1 MAKIILHGK
10 EARER
15 IKAGI
20 DKTADTV
27 RMTLGPKGRN
37 AIIHSDLS
45 YPLVTNDGVTI
56 ARHIF
61 LKEPFEEMG
70 AQLIRQVAWNSDD
83 RAGDGTTTATVLA
96 QHIATEGMKAVD
108 AKEVNPMVLKRQLE
122 KATKEVV
129 AFIRSLSKPVE
140 TEEEIARVGA
150 ISSQDEEVGKL
161 IAELYT
167 RLGKEAVIT
176 IEQGNSYGCS
186 AKVTEGFELDRG
198 FVSPIMA
205 TDINLLN
212 IELVDPY
219 IVICDYTIASPVE
232 LSGLVN
238 LMAKN
243 NKSECILFCN
253 ELAGEAFKQVIKSKI
268 EGHFKLVA
276 VHAPGVGENQ
286 SKVLQDIATIT
297 GAKYFS
303 RELGERIDK
312 ITEDQVGSCKRA
324 IVGRGYSRIIQ
335 GAGKP
340 DDVSARAKA
349 IKKSIE
355 ETEDQFVKITLT
367 ERLERFNS
375 GVGVV
380 KIGAASE
387 TELKEKLYRVEDAIN
402 ATKHAIKEGVVP
414 GGGIA
419 LLRAIKSVTGNTV
432 GDRII
437 RSACGAPFAQIL
449 FNTGIEGK
457 EASDIVNQITSE
469 ESAISMGFNAES
481 EKVEDLYESGVIDPT
496 RVVVSEIEN
505 ATSVANTLLT
515 VESAI
520 CEEEGRELGLEE
532 IKKDLLS

>member
-1 MAKIILHGK
+1 MAKVILHGK

-20 DKTADTV
+20 DKTANTV
-27 RMTLGPKGRN
+27 KMTLGPKGRN
-37 AIIHSDLS
+37 AIIHNEFGS
-45 YPLVTNDGVTI
+45 PLVTNDGVTI
-56 ARHIF
+56 ARHIY
-61 LKEPFEEMG
+61 LKDSFEEMG
-70 AQLIRQVAWNSDD
+70 AQLIKQVAWNSNE

-108 AKEVNPMVLKRQLE
+108 NKEINPMVLKRQLE
-122 KATKEVV
+122 KASKEVV
-129 AFIRSLSKPVE
+129 AYIRSISKPVE

-161 IAELYT
+161 IASLYT
-167 RLGKEAVIT
+167 KLGKDAVIT
-176 IEQGNSYGCS
+176 IEQGAQYGYS
-186 AKVTEGFELDRG
+186 AQVTEGFEIDRG
-198 FVSPIMA
+198 FVSPLMA
-205 TDINLLN
+205 SDANMLN
-212 IELVDPY
+212 IELGDPY

-232 LSGLVN
+232 LAGLVN
-238 LMAKN
+238 LMAEK
-243 NKSECILFCN
+243 NKSEAILFCN
-253 ELAGEAFKQVIKSKI
+253 ELVGEALVQVIKSKAK
-268 EGHFKLVA
+268 GHFKLVA

-303 RELGERIDK
+303 RELGERIDS
-312 ITEDQVGSCKRA
+312 ITEDQIGSCKRA
-324 IVGRGYSRIIQ
+324 VVGRGYSRIIK
-335 GAGKP
+335 GAGTP
-340 DDVSARAKA
+340 DAIQDRMRSIQEAIAK
-349 IKKSIE
+349 
-355 ETEDQFVKITLT
+355 TEDQFVKITLA

-402 ATKHAIKEGVVP
+402 ATKHAVKEGVVP

-419 LLRAIKSVTGNTV
+419 LLRAMTAVTGQTI
-432 GDRII
+432 GDSII
-437 RSACGAPFAQIL
+437 KAACAAPYSQIL
-449 FNTGIEGK
+449 FNTGIENEEIK
-457 EASDIVNQITSE
+457 KITDE
-469 ESAISMGFNAES
+469 ITAEGVAISMGFNAET
-481 EKVEDLYESGVIDPT
+481 EQIEDLYQSGVIDPT

-520 CEEEGRELGLEE
+520 CEEDGKELGLED

>member
-1 MAKIILHGK
+1 MAKVILHGK
-10 EARER
+10 EAREK

-20 DKTADTV
+20 DKTANTV
-27 RMTLGPKGRN
+27 KMTLGPKGRN
-37 AIIHSDLS
+37 AIIHNEFGS
-45 YPLVTNDGVTI
+45 PLVTNDGVTI
-56 ARHIF
+56 ARHIY
-61 LKEPFEEMG
+61 LKDSFEEMG
-70 AQLIRQVAWNSDD
+70 AQLIKQVAWNSNE
-83 RAGDGTTTATVLA
+83 RAGDGTTTATLLA

-161 IAELYT
+161 IAGLYT
-167 RLGKEAVIT
+167 KLGKEAVIT
-176 IEQGNSYGCS
+176 IEQGASYGYS
-186 AKVTEGFELDRG
+186 SQVTEGFELDRG
-198 FVSPIMA
+198 FVSPLMA
-205 TDINLLN
+205 ADANLLN
-212 IELVDPY
+212 IELEDPY

-232 LSGLVN
+232 LAGLVE
-238 LMAKN
+238 LMAKK

-253 ELAGEAFKQVIKSKI
+253 ELAGEALVQVIKSKAK
-268 EGHFKLVA
+268 GHFKIVA

-303 RELGERIDK
+303 RELGERIDA
-312 ITEDQVGSCKRA
+312 ITEDQIGSCKRA
-324 IVGRGYSRIIQ
+324 VVGRGYSRIIK
-335 GAGKP
+335 GAGNE
-340 DDVSARAKA
+340 DA
-349 IKKSIE
+349 IKERARSIQE
-355 ETEDQFVKITLT
+355 SIAQTEDQFVKITLA

-402 ATKHAIKEGVVP
+402 ATKHAVKEGVVP

-419 LLRAIKSVTGNTV
+419 LLRAIQAVKGETV

-437 RSACGAPFAQIL
+437 RSACGAPFTQIL
-449 FNTGIEGK
+449 FNTGIE
-457 EASDIVNQITSE
+457 AE
-469 ESAISMGFNAES
+469 ESEQIIKEITAEGVALSMGFNAEN
-481 EKVEDLYESGVIDPT
+481 EKVEDLYQSGVIDPT

-520 CEEEGRELGLEE
+520 CEEPGPELGLEE